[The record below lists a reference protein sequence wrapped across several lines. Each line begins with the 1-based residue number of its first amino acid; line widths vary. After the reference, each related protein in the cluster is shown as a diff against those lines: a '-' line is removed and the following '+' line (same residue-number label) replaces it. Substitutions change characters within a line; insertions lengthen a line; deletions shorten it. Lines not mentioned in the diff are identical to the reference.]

1 MLLNVEVSER
11 RRISAEID
19 AVEQK
24 LRETFA
30 LEYTREKWRPIVRQL
45 GTKTDAQLS
54 KKFGFNKGT
63 IASIRRKMNIAPEN
77 FERLCER
84 YGAQFEREIL

>member
-1 MLLNVEVSER
+1 MLNHEFHTK
-11 RRISAEID
+11 RILSTEID

-45 GTKTDAQLS
+45 GTKTDAQLA

-63 IASIRRKMNIAPEN
+63 IASIRRKMSIAPEN

>member
-1 MLLNVEVSER
+1 MLNHEFHTK
-11 RRISAEID
+11 RILSAEID
-19 AVEQK
+19 TVEKK

-63 IASIRRKMNIAPEN
+63 IAAIRRKMHIAPEN

>member
-1 MLLNVEVSER
+1 MLNVELAER
-11 RRISAEID
+11 TRISAEID
-19 AVEQK
+19 AVERK
-24 LRETFA
+24 LKETFI
-30 LEYTREKWRPIVRQL
+30 LQCTRDKWRTIIRFM
-45 GTKTDAQLS
+45 GTKTDTQLS

-63 IASIRRKMNIAPEN
+63 IAAIRRKMNIAPDN

>member
-1 MLLNVEVSER
+1 MLNAELRER
-11 RRISAEID
+11 TRISAEID
-19 AVEQK
+19 AVEKK
-24 LRETFA
+24 LKETFV
-30 LEYTREKWRPIVRQL
+30 LQYTRDKWRPIVRFM

-54 KKFGFNKGT
+54 RKFGLNKGT

-77 FERLCER
+77 FERICER